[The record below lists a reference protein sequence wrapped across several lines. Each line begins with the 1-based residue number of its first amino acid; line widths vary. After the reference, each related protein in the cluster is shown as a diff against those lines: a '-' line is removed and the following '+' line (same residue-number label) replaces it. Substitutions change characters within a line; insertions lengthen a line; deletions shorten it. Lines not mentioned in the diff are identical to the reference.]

1 MLVLDFE
8 VLVICY
14 LLFFFKND
22 LELLIV
28 TMCIIGQRVSLLM
41 YFCFKIAFEL
51 RQVYVSNEHV
61 YIMIPILVTN
71 T

>member
-14 LLFFFKND
+14 LLFFLND

-51 RQVYVSNEHV
+51 RLVYVSNEHV